1 MEELIQESQQTGQHF
16 PPESMLCGTFKSAK
30 DDGLD
35 EIVIIT
41 SLTIHN
47 KTLGRGTHI
56 LLWLFGGEIS
66 KNSSCAGFKVQSVEV
81 RTLNKANYHL
91 LPSMLIFPREKQ
103 LIDRGSRKKFH
114 WLNLV
119 KLTWNTSD
127 NFKML

>member
-35 EIVIIT
+35 EIVITT

-66 KNSSCAGFKVQSVEV
+66 KNSSCCICAGFKVQSVEV
-81 RTLNKANYHL
+81 RTLNKANYHF
-91 LPSMLIFPREKQ
+91 LPSVMLIFPREKTHKQ
-103 LIDRGSRKKFH
+103 LIDRGSRKKFIG
-114 WLNLV
+114 
-119 KLTWNTSD
+119 
-127 NFKML
+127 

>member
-47 KTLGRGTHI
+47 KTLGTHI

-66 KNSSCAGFKVQSVEV
+66 KNSSCCICAGFKVQSVEV
-81 RTLNKANYHL
+81 RTLNKANYHF
-91 LPSMLIFPREKQ
+91 LPSVMLIFPREKTHKQ
-103 LIDRGSRKKFH
+103 LIDRSRK
-114 WLNLV
+114 
-119 KLTWNTSD
+119 
-127 NFKML
+127 